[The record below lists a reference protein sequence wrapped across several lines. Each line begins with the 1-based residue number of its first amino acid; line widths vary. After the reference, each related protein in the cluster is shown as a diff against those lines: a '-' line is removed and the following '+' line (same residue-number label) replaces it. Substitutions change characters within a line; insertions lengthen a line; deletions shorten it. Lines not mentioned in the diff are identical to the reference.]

1 MSGKSPPYSTTDSGV
16 GIAKHPIEKCRRMK
30 GHHMNL
36 WQEYKRP
43 TSVAEA
49 VQALASAPGPALP
62 IAGGTDLI
70 LDLRQGN
77 HLPIH
82 TLIDLTFIPE
92 MSALEMRGDSLYIGA
107 AVPVSRVARDP
118 LVGAHAQALT
128 EAANLIAGPQ
138 VRNTATLGGNV
149 AHALPAADGTIALTA
164 LDAIAEVAGASGT
177 RKMPFTSL
185 FLGPGKSAIDKTKEI
200 IVGFHIPVKT
210 SEVSETSEVLRASS
224 CFKRI
229 MRPQGVALP
238 ILNCAV
244 WLERSGEV
252 VNDIHIAIGPG
263 GPVPFRTTDAESA
276 LRGQPLT
283 DAALTRALDALLAQ
297 AKFRD
302 SARRASADYRRHIVV
317 GLFKDVLET
326 AWKRAEQD

>member
-1 MSGKSPPYSTTDSGV
+1 
-16 GIAKHPIEKCRRMK
+16 
-30 GHHMNL
+30 MNL

-49 VQALASAPGPALP
+49 VQDLASAAGPALP
-62 IAGGTDLI
+62 IAGGTDLM

-77 HLPIH
+77 HPPVH

-92 MSALEMRGDSLYIGA
+92 MSALELRGDELYVGA
-107 AVPVSRVARDP
+107 AVPVNQVALDP
-118 LVGAHAQALT
+118 LVGTHAQALT

-164 LDAIAEVAGASGT
+164 LDAVAEVAGAAG
-177 RKMPFTSL
+177 RRRMPFTSL
-185 FLGPGKSAIDKTKEI
+185 FLGPGKSAIDKTREI
-200 IVGFHIPVKT
+200 IVGFYLPTAGPHQ
-210 SEVSETSEVLRASS
+210 AS

-244 WLERSGEV
+244 WLERGGDLV
-252 VNDIHIAIGPG
+252 KDIHIAVGPG
-263 GPVPFRTTDAESA
+263 GSTPFRATEAESF
-276 LRGQPLT
+276 LCGQPFNDET
-283 DAALTRALDALLAQ
+283 FARTLDCLLDQ
-297 AKFRD
+297 AKFRT
-302 SARRASADYRRHIVV
+302 SARRASADYRRHIVG
-317 GLFKDVLET
+317 GLLKDVLDT
-326 AWKRAEQD
+326 AWKRAE